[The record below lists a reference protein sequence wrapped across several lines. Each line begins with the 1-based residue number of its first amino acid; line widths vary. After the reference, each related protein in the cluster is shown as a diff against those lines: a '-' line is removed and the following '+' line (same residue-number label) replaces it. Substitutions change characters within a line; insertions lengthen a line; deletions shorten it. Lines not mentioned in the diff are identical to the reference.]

1 MTHDT
6 LTRDTVG
13 LVIGFDDDVRT
24 EVVCNSTIFI
34 RIVEISSL
42 AYIGQSMLTFWSHT
56 LNKVGCLP

>member
-42 AYIGQSMLTFWSHT
+42 A
-56 LNKVGCLP
+56 